1 MSLSN
6 IAKAASMA
14 ALMCSASANAAIIL
28 SATPG
33 NAVYSGPAPTTD
45 FESPAPEFSGGSVVT
60 GTTPIHTIP
69 LGSTGFYGS
78 VSPTNGT
85 PGFLDLPGGTE
96 TISFI
101 WGSVDTENILSVLD
115 GSDNVLFSVNGSDIV
130 ALLGGTTP
138 GLRFDEDPN
147 LNPIVTLQFTDLDI
161 GTAARLQFDSTKEAF
176 EFDNFAVAAVP
187 EPATWAFMI
196 LGFGAIGGAM
206 RRQRKANVKVSY
218 A

>member
-1 MSLSN
+1 MSLIN
-6 IAKAASMA
+6 IAKAAGMA

-28 SATPG
+28 SAAPG

-45 FESPAPEFSGGSVVT
+45 FESPSPEFTGGSVVT
-60 GTTPIHTIP
+60 GTTPIHTTP
-69 LGSTGFYGS
+69 LGSTGFYGA

-96 TISFI
+96 SISFI
-101 WGSVDTENILSVLD
+101 WGSVDTQNILTVLD
-115 GSDNVLFSVNGSDIV
+115 AADNVLFSANGADIL
-130 ALLGGTTP
+130 ALSGPPT
-138 GLRFDEDPN
+138 GLRFDVDPA
-147 LNPIVTLQFTDLDI
+147 LNPIVTLQFTDADI
-161 GTAARLQFDSTKEAF
+161 GTAARLKFESTKEAF